1 VISIKWI
8 LPGTVLAADTTQD
21 DAADRIFTPMFLTG
35 GLVLSQVA
43 QITGLES
50 YTIQNWV
57 KRGFLAPPQNKKYT
71 RRQLSRIILINMLK
85 SAIPM
90 EQICRLL
97 SYVNGQLDDESDD
110 IIDDSHLYQYFLL
123 LAARAKAGELHSAE
137 NRETLLAELMT
148 RYTAP
153 SPQAAERVAA
163 VLRIMLIAW
172 TASCLQQE
180 ANALLSQLP
189 LSGEASI
196 SHSRKE

>member
-1 VISIKWI
+1 MISIKWI
-8 LPGTVLAADTTQD
+8 LPGTVLVADTTQD

-137 NRETLLAELMT
+137 NRLDG
-148 RYTAP
+148 
-153 SPQAAERVAA
+153 
-163 VLRIMLIAW
+163 
-172 TASCLQQE
+172 
-180 ANALLSQLP
+180 LLSAAGSRCP
-189 LSGEASI
+189 VISASLVRG
-196 SHSRKE
+196 SLNFSLTKGVTHVKGMDV

>member
-1 VISIKWI
+1 MISIKWI

-97 SYVNGQLDDESDD
+97 SYVNGQLD
-110 IIDDSHLYQYFLL
+110 
-123 LAARAKAGELHSAE
+123 
-137 NRETLLAELMT
+137 ELMT

-180 ANALLSQLP
+180 AAALLSQLP